1 MKISVFG
8 LGYVG
13 CISVGCFADKGYSV
27 TGVDIDQ
34 RKIDLINSGK
44 PTIVEDGLDILLE
57 SGVKNR
63 LIKATDSVK
72 VAVENSDIAFICIGT
87 PNSDQGHLDM
97 LGINKVIKEI
107 SKQLVNKKSFFI
119 IVIRSTVMP
128 GTNLSIIKRIEK
140 ESGKINGSDF
150 GVVSNPEF
158 LREGSAIKD
167 FYYPPFTI
175 VASSSEKAIKKMENL
190 FSFISS
196 PFIRVD
202 VEIAELIKFLNNSYH
217 ALKVSFAN
225 EIGRICKKIGVN
237 SIELMN
243 IFVKDDIL
251 NISPKYFRPG
261 FSYGGSCLPKD
272 LKALSTIAHDNY
284 VNTPILDS
292 ISKSNRE
299 HNDFVYNLIKS
310 YNKKKIGIYGLSF
323 KPGTDDL
330 RFSPSLNLSE
340 RLIGKGYQLTIFDEN
355 VRLSQLYGANKD
367 YLVKRLPH
375 ISELLC
381 PNIEEF
387 IQDVEIIVFVHN
399 DKKIIQWKNNIIKNV
414 IIIDLA
420 NIEVLKE
427 HKRYIGVSW

>member
-13 CISVGCFADKGYSV
+13 CISVGCFAEKGYSV

-34 RKIDLINSGK
+34 RKIDLINVGK
-44 PTIVEDGLDILLE
+44 PTIVENGLDKLLD
-57 SGVKNR
+57 SGVKNK

-72 VAVENSDIAFICIGT
+72 EAVENSDIAFICIGT
-87 PNSDQGHLDM
+87 PNSEQGHLEM
-97 LGINKVIKEI
+97 SGINKVVKEI
-107 SKQLVNKKSFFI
+107 SKHLVHKQSYFI

-128 GTNLSIIKRIEK
+128 GTNLKLIKIIEK
-140 ESGKINGSDF
+140 ESGKINGTDF

-175 VASSSEKAIKKMENL
+175 AASSSKKAIKKMEKL
-190 FSFISS
+190 FFFISS
-196 PFIRVD
+196 PFINVD
-202 VEIAELIKFLNNSYH
+202 IELAELIKFLNNSYH

-225 EIGRICKKIGVN
+225 EIGRICKKIGVD
-237 SIELMN
+237 SIELMK

-272 LKALSTIAHDNY
+272 LKALNTIAHDNY

-292 ISKSNRE
+292 ISRSNKE
-299 HNDFVYNLIKS
+299 HNEFVYNLIKS
-310 YNKKKIGIYGLSF
+310 YDKRKIGIYGLSF

-355 VRLSQLYGANKD
+355 VRLSQLHGANKNH
-367 YLVKRLPH
+367 LIKRLPH

-381 PNIEEF
+381 KNIEEF
-387 IQDVEIIVFVHN
+387 NKDIEIIVFVHN
-399 DKKIIQWKNNIIKNV
+399 DKNINLWENNISKDV

-420 NIEVLKE
+420 NIESLKG
-427 HKRYIGVSW
+427 HSRYIGVSW

>member
-355 VRLSQLYGANKD
+355 VRLSQLYGANKN